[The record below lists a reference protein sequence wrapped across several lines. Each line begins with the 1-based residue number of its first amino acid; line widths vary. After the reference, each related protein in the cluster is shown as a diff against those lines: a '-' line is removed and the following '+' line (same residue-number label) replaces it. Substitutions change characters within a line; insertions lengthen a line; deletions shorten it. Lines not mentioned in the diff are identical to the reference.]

1 MAGLVA
7 LAFAY
12 LFSQFYRSFLA
23 VLTPELA
30 TSIGAT
36 KTHLADALG
45 VWFVAFAA
53 MQFFVGVGLDRYG
66 PRRTVGWVF
75 GICATAGVL
84 LFAKAQAPW
93 MITVAMGLIGMG
105 CAPVLLGTLL
115 IFARRFEARQF
126 AIMTSWFVAV
136 GNLGNV
142 IGAAPMANAVE
153 IFGWRTAMLVL
164 AVTTLAVAVAVLLLV
179 KDPEHDQT
187 TSDGMRGYIT
197 LLKMPVLWPILVMGL
212 LCYAPVAGIRGL
224 WTGPYLNDLHA
235 ADTLLI
241 GKVTFWMAIAI
252 IVGSFAYGPLDKIF
266 NTRKRVV
273 LIGNLC
279 VLVLLLFFVFFPDM
293 PLGLAAALFIGFGL
307 FGTSYAVVMAHCRA
321 FLPPALVGRGV
332 TLLNFCSICGVGIMQ
347 FATGQVI
354 SSQSDQSS
362 PQTYQLIFGTYAIV
376 LAITI
381 VVYLFSRDAP
391 PEESSHADSSA
402 P

>member
-1 MAGLVA
+1 MAGLIA

-12 LFSQFYRSFLA
+12 VFSQFYRSFLA

-30 TSIGAT
+30 VSIGAT
-36 KTHLADALG
+36 GTHLSHALG
-45 VWFVAFAA
+45 AWFLTFAA
-53 MQFFVGVGLDRYG
+53 MQFFVGVSLDRYG

-75 GICATAGVL
+75 GVCATAGVL
-84 LFAKAQAPW
+84 LFATAQAPW
-93 MITVAMGLIGMG
+93 MITVAMGLIGVG

-153 IFGWRTAMLVL
+153 AFGWRTTMLAL
-164 AVTTLAVAVAVLLLV
+164 AVTTLAVAIAVLLLV
-179 KDPEHDQT
+179 KDLERDQT

-224 WTGPYLNDLHA
+224 WTGPYLNDLYA

-241 GKVTFWMAIAI
+241 GKITFWMAIAI
-252 IVGSFAYGPLDKIF
+252 IIGSIAYGPLDKIF

-273 LIGNLC
+273 VIGNLC
-279 VLVLLLFFVFFPDM
+279 VLVLLLFFALFPDM
-293 PLGLAAALFIGFGL
+293 PLKMVAALFIGFGL
-307 FGTSYAVVMAHCRA
+307 FGTTYGVLMAHCRA

-347 FATGQVI
+347 FVTGQVI

-362 PQTYQLIFGTYAIV
+362 PLTYQLVFGTYAII

-381 VVYLFSRDAP
+381 VIYLFSRDAP
-391 PEESSHADSSA
+391 PLENLHAD
-402 P
+402 

>member
-1 MAGLVA
+1 
-7 LAFAY
+7 
-12 LFSQFYRSFLA
+12 
-23 VLTPELA
+23 
-30 TSIGAT
+30 
-36 KTHLADALG
+36 
-45 VWFVAFAA
+45 
-53 MQFFVGVGLDRYG
+53 
-66 PRRTVGWVF
+66 
-75 GICATAGVL
+75 
-84 LFAKAQAPW
+84 
-93 MITVAMGLIGMG
+93 
-105 CAPVLLGTLL
+105 
-115 IFARRFEARQF
+115 
-126 AIMTSWFVAV
+126 
-136 GNLGNV
+136 
-142 IGAAPMANAVE
+142 
-153 IFGWRTAMLVL
+153 MLVL

-179 KDPEHDQT
+179 EDPEHDQT

-381 VVYLFSRDAP
+381 VIYLFSRDAP
-391 PEESSHADSSA
+391 PQEKSHTN
-402 P
+402 